1 MSTRNPRP
9 ERDETVAGESV
20 VPEQSAAREIVRPE
34 HTRTRNVPPREEHG
48 ENVGPDEPI
57 RFDQNDDVVPPRET
71 ESPARAP
78 IVATAMFLP
87 VVILSVVAL
96 VLILWFLL

>member
-1 MSTRNPRP
+1 MSSRNARP
-9 ERDETVAGESV
+9 DRDETGV
-20 VPEQSAAREIVRPE
+20 RETVTPE
-34 HTRTRNVPPREEHG
+34 HTRTRNVPPREERG
-48 ENVGPDEPI
+48 ENVGAEDPI

-71 ESPARAP
+71 ESAAPAP
-78 IVATAMFLP
+78 TVATAMFLP